1 MFCAAVAHTWSTH
14 GRVYVIRFRARSDD
28 ENSPS
33 TPALIPTT
41 AATTATAA
49 AATATVGVHV
59 AVCVVT
65 RVNSVNKGEKT
76 RY

>member
-14 GRVYVIRFRARSDD
+14 SRVNVIRFRARSDD

-33 TPALIPTT
+33 TPALM
-41 AATTATAA
+41 ATTATAA
-49 AATATVGVHV
+49 AASVGV

-65 RVNSVNKGEKT
+65 CVNSINKG
-76 RY
+76 